1 MLDSKSK
8 QILSLLKPYALN
20 NPNVRISS
28 EFIAENLQLSINE
41 ITSALNY
48 LENIGYLTL
57 VKAIGCKPVVFN
69 VKHQGIYFDE
79 LEKTSF
85 NNQTFNINSVNNS
98 AFGNNGTTIFNN
110 GNTLD
115 EIRSLITNKPKED
128 QEQLNKLI
136 DSLEIIIENSET
148 VSKGFLSKFSDV
160 LKKHSDIIVAI
171 GPPIINW
178 LTSI

>member
-8 QILSLLKPYALN
+8 QILSFLKPYALN

-69 VKHQGIYFDE
+69 VKHQGIYFHE
-79 LEKTSF
+79 LETISF